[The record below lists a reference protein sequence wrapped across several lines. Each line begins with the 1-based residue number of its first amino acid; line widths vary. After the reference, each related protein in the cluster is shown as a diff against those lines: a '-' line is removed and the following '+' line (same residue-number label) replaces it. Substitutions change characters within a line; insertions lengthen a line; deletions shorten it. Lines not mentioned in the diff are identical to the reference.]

1 MILVV
6 MNAILAI
13 AWRSLKNSGLRRGLN
28 HLSYKATVDRSWLFV
43 GSNVH
48 VINDRINGRNDI
60 QLFQKM
66 LSGRTSNVNCRTAI
80 ARLKRNVGIEY

>member
-1 MILVV
+1 MKSREAMTLVV

-28 HLSYKATVDRSWLFV
+28 QLSYKATGDRSWSFV

-48 VINDRINGRNDI
+48 VINDRINGRND
-60 QLFQKM
+60 LYKM
-66 LSGRTSNVNCRTAI
+66 SHLSNS
-80 ARLKRNVGIEY
+80 